1 MSEEIV
7 PHSNTKTNT
16 IHVLP
21 EITLDTTDMPEVADY
36 DVGDTYDAIIHCEM
50 ISKHKG
56 VPGMFGEQEN
66 PSVTRGRFKII
77 SIKPCDSTKDSASA
91 KMKAINRKASKY

>member
-7 PHSNTKTNT
+7 PHSSVMTNT

-50 ISKHKG
+50 VSKHKG
-56 VPGMFGEQEN
+56 LPGLYGESEN

-77 SIKPCDSTKDSASA
+77 SIKPTSTNGNAND
-91 KMKAINRKASKY
+91 KMKAINRRANNY